1 MRGYSGRGPTEACIM
16 KPEVVAPGT
25 AIVSCKRMGNGYEM
39 KSGTS
44 MATPVSYTHL
54 DVYKRQVLTII
65 SAIRTLQMQTTF
77 SRRQVQPVSLYM
89 NS

>member
-44 MATPVSYTHL
+44 MATPV
-54 DVYKRQVLTII
+54 VAGR
-65 SAIRTLQMQTTF
+65 
-77 SRRQVQPVSLYM
+77 SRCF
-89 NS
+89 